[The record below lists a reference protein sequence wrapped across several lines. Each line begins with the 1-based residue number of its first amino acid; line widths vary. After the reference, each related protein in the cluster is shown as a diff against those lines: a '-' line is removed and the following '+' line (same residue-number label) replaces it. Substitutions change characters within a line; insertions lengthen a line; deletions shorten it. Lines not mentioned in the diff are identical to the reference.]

1 VTDIFREV
9 EEDVRR
15 ERIEKLWKQYGDY
28 AIAGVAVIVLAVAGW
43 QYWRYYHAKEL
54 SRASDAYSTATN
66 KAAGGDTMGA
76 AADFAK
82 LAKDAPSG
90 YATLAKLQQ
99 ANALLGSGSTG
110 DAVAIYKQIEKDG
123 DSSLA
128 AVARLRHAWA
138 IVDLAPKSEVET
150 LLAPLTDPASDWK
163 YSAREVLAYSDY
175 HNGNTK
181 QATAA
186 YKSLADNA
194 KTPANL
200 RQRAKVMESFL
211 ESGGGADVGSVPPA
225 PPGAVT
231 PNNAQPS
238 GTPSP

>member
-1 VTDIFREV
+1 
-9 EEDVRR
+9 
-15 ERIEKLWKQYGDY
+15 
-28 AIAGVAVIVLAVAGW
+28 
-43 QYWRYYHAKEL
+43 
-54 SRASDAYSTATN
+54 
-66 KAAGGDTMGA
+66 
-76 AADFAK
+76 
-82 LAKDAPSG
+82 
-90 YATLAKLQQ
+90 
-99 ANALLGSGSTG
+99 
-110 DAVAIYKQIEKDG
+110 
-123 DSSLA
+123 
-128 AVARLRHAWA
+128 LRHAWA